1 MVKSIAMNREK
12 PHLQKPNDCSSLE
25 PDSTTV
31 SDWSVEQLQAMKVD
45 IIRWGQELGFQQLG
59 VADTELGEHEQHL
72 LNWLDQEMHGQM
84 SYMQSHGTRRSRPA
98 ELLPGTLRVI
108 SARMDYLTQ
117 QAQDAQQ
124 LLQQPEQ
131 ALISRYALGR
141 DYHKL
146 MRQRLQ
152 KLATQIENQFGSFGY
167 RVFVDSAPVLEKAL
181 AEKAG
186 LGWIGKHSNLLNK
199 SAGSWFFLGEIYTD
213 LPLPVDEPVNNHC
226 GSCTRCIDICPT
238 QAIVAPYRVDARRC
252 ISYLTIELRES
263 IPLELRPLMGNR
275 IFGCDDC
282 QFVCPWNRYAQFSQ
296 EDDFSPRPGLDAA
309 QLLEL
314 FSWTEE
320 EFMRR
325 TEGSAIRRIGYPCW
339 LRNIAVALGNA
350 PSSSRIIAGLNSR
363 IAYPDEMVREHV
375 LWALQKQAEI
385 S

>member
-1 MVKSIAMNREK
+1 MKS
-12 PHLQKPNDCSSLE
+12 
-25 PDSTTV
+25 
-31 SDWSVEQLQAMKVD
+31 D
-45 IIRWGQELGFQQLG
+45 IFRWGMELGFQQLG
-59 VADTELGEHEQHL
+59 VADTDLQEHERHL
-72 LNWLDQEMHGQM
+72 LDWLEQGMHGQM
-84 SYMQSHGTRRSRPA
+84 SYMQRHGTRRSRPA

-108 SARMDYLTQ
+108 SARMDYLTE
-117 QAQDAQQ
+117 QAQDARQ
-124 LLQQPEQ
+124 LLEQPEQ

-152 KLATQIENQFGSFGY
+152 KLASRIEKHYGRFGY

-181 AEKAG
+181 AAKAG

-199 SAGSWFFLGEIYTD
+199 TAGSWFFLGEIYTN
-213 LPLPVDEPVNNHC
+213 LPLPVDQAATHHC
-226 GSCTRCIDICPT
+226 GSCSRCIDICPT
-238 QAIVAPYRVDARRC
+238 QAIIAPYRVDARRC

-263 IPLELRPLMGNR
+263 IPVELRPLMGNR

-282 QFVCPWNRYAQFSQ
+282 QFVCPWNRYAKFSQ

-320 EFMRR
+320 EFLRR
-325 TEGSAIRRIGYPCW
+325 TEGSAIRRIGYLCW

-350 PSSSRIIAGLNSR
+350 PCSPIIIAGLNSR
-363 IAYPDEMVREHV
+363 LEHPDEMVREHV
-375 LWALQKQAEI
+375 VWALKRQAVAR
-385 S
+385 